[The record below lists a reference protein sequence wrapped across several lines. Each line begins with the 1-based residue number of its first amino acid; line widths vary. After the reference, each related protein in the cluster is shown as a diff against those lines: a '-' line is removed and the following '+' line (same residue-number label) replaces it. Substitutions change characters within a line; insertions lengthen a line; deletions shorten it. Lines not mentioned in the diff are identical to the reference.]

1 MHNEKRDVV
10 GIPRQIIITRQSIM
24 SAIGV
29 AIAIVI
35 AVLGSKA
42 QGPLSSAS
50 NTALIRPSF
59 SQVPFVEATKVSFE
73 NIDVLVRVL
82 SCHVDK
88 LV

>member
-1 MHNEKRDVV
+1 
-10 GIPRQIIITRQSIM
+10 M

-59 SQVPFVEATKVSFE
+59 SQVPFVEATTVSFE
-73 NIDVLVRVL
+73 NI
-82 SCHVDK
+82 
-88 LV
+88 